1 MSGGRPAGLG
11 DQLLLPDRGP
21 RLAPWLIGVLMFVT
35 VLVGAAGLAL
45 ANSAR
50 LVAAGAEQRWSV
62 QLAGG
67 ARTADPLA
75 ATVRKVPGVVEATPV
90 PEAEIRSLLAQWL
103 GPDLARSSA
112 LPLPALV
119 DVTLAPGV
127 SPAPLRQTLA
137 RQAPNARLLSYPEQL
152 GPLLD
157 NLRLLQ
163 GIAFALVL
171 LMAGASAAAVML
183 ATRSAY
189 DAHRGTIEVLHGIGA
204 TDRQLGALFQRRMT
218 REALIG
224 GTIGAILGLSL
235 ILLTLLV
242 TGAFFSIAANGPAL
256 RPLDIVVLGLLP
268 IAGAILARLVARG
281 TIKRAL
287 RATL

>member
-1 MSGGRPAGLG
+1 MTDLG

-45 ANSAR
+45 ANAAR
-50 LVAAGAEQRWSV
+50 LVAAGAEQHWSV

-67 ARTADPLA
+67 ARTAQPLA
-75 ATVRKVPGVVEATPV
+75 AAVRRVPGVASADAVSET
-90 PEAEIRSLLAQWL
+90 EIRSLLSQWL
-103 GPDLARSSA
+103 GPDLAQSND

-119 DVTLAPGV
+119 DVTLAPGA
-127 SPAPLRQTLA
+127 SPGPLRQMLA

-163 GIAFALVL
+163 AIALALVL

-204 TDRQLGALFQRRMT
+204 TDRQLAALFQRRMT

-235 ILLTLLV
+235 ILLTLL
-242 TGAFFSIAANGPAL
+242 TAGAFFSLAANGPAL
-256 RPLDIVVLGLLP
+256 RPLDIVLLGLAP